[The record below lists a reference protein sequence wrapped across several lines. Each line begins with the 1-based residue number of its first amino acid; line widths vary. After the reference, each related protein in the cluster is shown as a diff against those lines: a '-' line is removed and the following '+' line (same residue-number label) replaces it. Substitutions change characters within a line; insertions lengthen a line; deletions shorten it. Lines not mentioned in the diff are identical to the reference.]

1 MNPFER
7 FTPETLDEAAA
18 LLMAADE
25 RARPR
30 FKGAELFVDATTD
43 GGGASL
49 VLDASRIPELNRLEY
64 DERLGLAAGSAV
76 PLATLLSFPP
86 IRGTYPMLVD
96 GLDPGASG
104 TSVGPGTL
112 GEALTGERPAVDLV
126 LPLICLRA
134 TVGIFGPHGWS
145 EMSVE
150 GLVAGWPQVGLHP
163 GEFVVAVRL
172 PPPPPRSGGAYLQA
186 PSGATGAAPGGGVG
200 ALLIMEDDLATCCG
214 MRLVHAGAGSAPH
227 RDLEVERFLAGK
239 RLDASVVDE
248 AGAVALRSLGGHPS
262 QPEGLPSLAGT
273 VIHRALE
280 RIRAR
285 RVEDNEAMAKGQ

>member
-1 MNPFER
+1 MRSVER

-30 FKGAELFVDATTD
+30 FTGAQLIVEATSD
-43 GGGASL
+43 GGTASL

-86 IRGTYPMLVD
+86 IRGTYLMLVD
-96 GLDPGASG
+96 GLDPGAHG
-104 TSVGPGTL
+104 TAARPGTL
-112 GEALTGERPAVDLV
+112 GEALSGERPGVDPV

-134 TVGIFGPHGWS
+134 MVGIFGPHGWS

-163 GEFVVAVRL
+163 GEFVVDVRL
-172 PPPPPRSGGAYLQA
+172 PPPPPRSGGADLQA
-186 PSGATGAAPGGGVG
+186 RAAVAGAAPHGGVG
-200 ALLIMEDDLATCCG
+200 AFLIMEDDLATCCG
-214 MRLVHAGAGSAPH
+214 MRLIHAGTASAPR

-248 AGAVALRSLGGHPS
+248 AGAVALRSLGALPS
-262 QPEGLPSLAGT
+262 QPEGLAVLTGT
-273 VIHRALE
+273 AIRRALE
-280 RIRAR
+280 RIRATSK
-285 RVEDNEAMAKGQ
+285 EQ